1 MCPLAAECESECEEV
16 RCLNM
21 NMNVNF
27 RFASGGECR
36 RLKGEEEVS
45 QLPHCFEGTSP
56 KGVCPDFP
64 VSTTSE
70 SVQYS
75 GSASI

>member
-27 RFASGGECR
+27 RLASGGECR
-36 RLKGEEEVS
+36 RLKRLLNRAKVVTRF
-45 QLPHCFEGTSP
+45 QN
-56 KGVCPDFP
+56 
-64 VSTTSE
+64 
-70 SVQYS
+70 
-75 GSASI
+75 